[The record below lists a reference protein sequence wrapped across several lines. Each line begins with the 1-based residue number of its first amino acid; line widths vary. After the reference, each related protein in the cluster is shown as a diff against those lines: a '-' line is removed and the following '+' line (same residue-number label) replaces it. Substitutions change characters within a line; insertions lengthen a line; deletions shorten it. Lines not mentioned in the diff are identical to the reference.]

1 MLHLSR
7 LTSLALTIALV
18 IGAPLAFAAQ
28 PAPASTAATAATTKA
43 PLPLDELRTFAEVMD
58 RIKAAYVEPVDDKM
72 LLENAIKGMLSN
84 LDPHSAYLG
93 PEDFAEL
100 QESTSG
106 EFGGLGIEVGSEDG
120 FVKVVSPIDD
130 TPASKAGIQAG
141 DFIVKIN
148 GQPTRGQS
156 MTEAVDKMRGKI
168 GEKIT
173 LTLVRDGG
181 TPFDVTLTRA
191 VIQVKSV
198 KSQLLESGY
207 GYIRITQFQVKT
219 GEEVSKALAKLRKDN
234 GKKLNGIILDL
245 RNNPGGVLQSAVE
258 VVDHF
263 ITKGL
268 IVYTK
273 GRIANSELRFS
284 ATGKDESEAVPM
296 VVLIN
301 GGSASASEIV
311 AGAMQDYD
319 RALIIGENTFGKG
332 LVQSIIDLPYGSG
345 LTLTTAKY
353 YTPSGRS
360 IQRDY
365 SKSSLYDYF
374 NHKAAVQSQN
384 KAEAKTL
391 TGRRVFGGDG
401 ITPDEIIKNQ
411 VLTNSESEFLDPV
424 FFFTKELANGRI
436 QGFESYKI
444 SGPLKYG
451 NRIRP
456 SDYPVSDELLKA
468 FRSFIEQTSEWKS
481 SAANIDAD
489 KIYIKTRIRYN
500 LITAAFGTVSAN
512 QVLIEEDK
520 QVAKAFE
527 NLPRAEQLAQLANKA
542 RQRQK

>member
-181 TPFDVTLTRA
+181 TPFDVPLTRA

-219 GEEVSKALAKLRKDN
+219 GEEVAKALAKLRKDN
-234 GKKLNGIILDL
+234 GKKLNGLVLDL

-284 ATGKDESEAVPM
+284 ATGNDLSEAVPL

-311 AGAMQDYD
+311 AGALQDQK
-319 RALIIGENTFGKG
+319 RGVVMGTTSFGKG
-332 LVQSIIDLPYGSG
+332 SVQTVLP
-345 LTLTTAKY
+345 LNNERALKITTALY
-353 YTPSGRS
+353 FTPNGRS
-360 IQRDY
+360 IQAQGIVPDIEVR
-365 SKSSLYDYF
+365 
-374 NHKAAVQSQN
+374 KA
-384 KAEAKTL
+384 
-391 TGRRVFGGDG
+391 
-401 ITPDEIIKNQ
+401 
-411 VLTNSESEFLDPV
+411 
-424 FFFTKELANGRI
+424 
-436 QGFESYKI
+436 KI
-444 SGPLKYG
+444 
-451 NRIRP
+451 
-456 SDYPVSDELLKA
+456 
-468 FRSFIEQTSEWKS
+468 TSEADSEYFKE
-481 SAANIDAD
+481 ADLQGHLGNGNGGAD
-489 KIYIKTRIRYN
+489 KPT
-500 LITAAFGTVSAN
+500 GSG
-512 QVLIEEDK
+512 
-520 QVAKAFE
+520 AKAK
-527 NLPRAEQLAQLANKA
+527 PMPQDDDYQLAQALSLLKGLNITSG
-542 RQRQK
+542 R